1 MAGRRMSLGAKWQL
15 DAALLSMPVDL
26 TTLVSMSLTD
36 PEAFFK
42 DDCLHRMVKILL
54 NESNSKR
61 SDHNTKL
68 DVLTILANLAKDQK
82 NEEARDEIKVV
93 LGGCNEWFDEYLT
106 SEPIGGQDEHGMPIE
121 PEMHKSMLLVL
132 SRVYDYSLKT
142 EDLLDL
148 TNGNRQIALIT
159 VVSLLEDGEATVR
172 ESRFHASNPRFHRH
186 YSNKNV

>member
-1 MAGRRMSLGAKWQL
+1 
-15 DAALLSMPVDL
+15 
-26 TTLVSMSLTD
+26 
-36 PEAFFK
+36 
-42 DDCLHRMVKILL
+42 
-54 NESNSKR
+54 
-61 SDHNTKL
+61 
-68 DVLTILANLAKDQK
+68 
-82 NEEARDEIKVV
+82 
-93 LGGCNEWFDEYLT
+93 
-106 SEPIGGQDEHGMPIE
+106 MPIE